1 MNVYLNDVQG
11 HLESLASSS
20 LNLPSWSKSTC
31 EEFTTQ
37 FNIFKHNFQVRSSP
51 AQQIERLYELVKKM
65 SSYRMRK
72 MNLRSP
78 YENAQILTDYY
89 LVEVCVFLIIL
100 KFVCILNF
108 IISFF
113 LLFSVNSL
121 RVNCAKSLTIRIRL
135 SGKCCRWRRI
145 EMRLY
150 LAFALVFTVQILI
163 LSNKSTS
170 ENLNILKLNKQSVIF
185 KKLKLE

>member
-1 MNVYLNDVQG
+1 MASAVNVSIGNSHHRIATIRKGNIILINCNLINDNLTLSFVWIKFDKDSQEMNVYLNDVQG

-65 SSYRMRK
+65 PSYRMRK

-89 LVEVCVFLIIL
+89 LVEVCVVLII
-100 KFVCILNF
+100 FEIVSHNF
-108 IISFF
+108 IISF
-113 LLFSVNSL
+113 V
-121 RVNCAKSLTIRIRL
+121 
-135 SGKCCRWRRI
+135 
-145 EMRLY
+145 
-150 LAFALVFTVQILI
+150 AF
-163 LSNKSTS
+163 
-170 ENLNILKLNKQSVIF
+170 
-185 KKLKLE
+185 